1 MFLGRLDRDSKTF
14 TYSNAGHLPPLWL
27 RPTNNE
33 ICELE
38 ASRSVPLGVLEK
50 PNYEETQIQM
60 GPGEKIVLY
69 TDGVVELFNNDRVAY
84 SEKRMRSVLDENLR
98 NSAVDLLDVLIQDLQ
113 LFLERD
119 LDVLPVEDDLTLVV
133 FSLDER

>member
-1 MFLGRLDRDSKTF
+1 M
-14 TYSNAGHLPPLWL
+14 
-27 RPTNNE
+27 
-33 ICELE
+33 
-38 ASRSVPLGVLEK
+38 
-50 PNYEETQIQM
+50 
-60 GPGEKIVLY
+60 
-69 TDGVVELFNNDRVAY
+69 AY